1 MDQDREGEGEEED
14 ANRGVRVL
22 QKGSHDRER
31 SAHAP
36 YRSGLQVGNAAAT
49 IPIQMARSVRQVLSA
64 VRLPSGL
71 PGLEA
76 LLGPMSLQTRLAGPA
91 PDR

>member
-49 IPIQMARSVRQVLSA
+49 IPIQMVRSVRQVLSA
-64 VRLPSGL
+64 VCL
-71 PGLEA
+71 PGGFPGRDA
-76 LLGPMSLQTRLAGPA
+76 LLSRMSLQTRLAGPA